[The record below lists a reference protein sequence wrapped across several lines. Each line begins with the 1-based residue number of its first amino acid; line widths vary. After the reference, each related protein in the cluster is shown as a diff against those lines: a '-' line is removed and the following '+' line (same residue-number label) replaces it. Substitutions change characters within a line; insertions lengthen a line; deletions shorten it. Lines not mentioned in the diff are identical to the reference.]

1 VDTPAR
7 HNMTKLQRHL
17 DQGMSVFYSMHEA
30 IVPYCMWKTNSDVTH
45 AVSSAPRSAYAPHRA
60 ELAPR
65 TQDDGHCVDRMR
77 AWWTGPN
84 ATTGGVWNSTVKA
97 LADSKKLLGVYVGD
111 ELLGGNMV
119 SRTIIAGIWVA
130 FF

>member
-1 VDTPAR
+1 
-7 HNMTKLQRHL
+7 MTKLQRHL

-45 AVSSAPRSAYAPHRA
+45 ALSSTPRSPYAPRA

-65 TQDDGHCVDRMR
+65 SQDDGHCVDRMR

-119 SRTIIAGIWVA
+119 TRTIIAGIWVA